1 MVKRNVIAT
10 KLTKT
15 CTQTQKRAFDVAV
28 TEQLIM
34 YSWSD
39 GHRVPA
45 TVAGNKYSHEQI
57 FCPALR
63 CDWLGV
69 VRVFFLPLCPL
80 KKEQTYIQTVLVFY
94 TEHKTKNKNQKITSF
109 R

>member
-1 MVKRNVIAT
+1 
-10 KLTKT
+10 
-15 CTQTQKRAFDVAV
+15 
-28 TEQLIM
+28 M

-63 CDWLGV
+63 CDWLRV
-69 VRVFFLPLCPL
+69 VQVFFLPIDVSS
-80 KKEQTYIQTVLVFY
+80 KGAKMYYIQTVLVVH
-94 TEHKTKNKNQKITSF
+94 TKHKTKNKNQKIT
-109 R
+109 

>member
-1 MVKRNVIAT
+1 
-10 KLTKT
+10 
-15 CTQTQKRAFDVAV
+15 
-28 TEQLIM
+28 M

-63 CDWLGV
+63 CDWLRV
-69 VRVFFLPLCPL
+69 VQVFSPPLPP
-80 KKEQTYIQTVLVFY
+80 KGPNMYYIPTVLVFY
-94 TEHKTKNKNQKITSF
+94 TEHKTENKNQKITS
-109 R
+109 